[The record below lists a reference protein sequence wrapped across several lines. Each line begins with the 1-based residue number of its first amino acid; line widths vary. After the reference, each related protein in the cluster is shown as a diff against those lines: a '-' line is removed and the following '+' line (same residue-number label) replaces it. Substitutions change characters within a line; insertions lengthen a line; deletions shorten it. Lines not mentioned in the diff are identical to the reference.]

1 LSALEKLGSS
11 LFNALQRLVRTPIV
25 DEAAVKELVKDIQ
38 RSLLQADVNV
48 QLVLDV
54 TKRIEDRALNESLP
68 PGVSRHQHIVKI
80 VYDELTRFLGEK
92 PAKIDLKPGK
102 TNVMMLVGIQGS
114 GKTTSAVKLTRF
126 FQKRG
131 LKSVLICA
139 DTYRPG
145 AYAQLSQLA
154 NRVNI
159 SLYGRPEEKDPVK
172 IALEGLKRF
181 EDEGYAVVVIDTAG
195 RHKDERGLMEEMRKI
210 ADRIK
215 PDETILI
222 IDSTN
227 GQRAAVQAKAFHE
240 ATELGSIFVTKL
252 DGSAR
257 GGGAL
262 SAVAATGVPIKFI
275 GIGEKVDDIEPFEPA
290 RFVGRLL
297 GMGDIQGLV
306 QKVREAGLKIP
317 EKRARAIA
325 TGKFTL
331 ADMYEELE
339 AMQRMGPFGS
349 ILTKIPGLGYKVPK
363 EFADLAEEKA
373 RKWRYVIQS
382 MTEEE
387 KIDPKILSPSRIKRT
402 ALGSGTSEREVKELV
417 KQFFAMRK
425 MMKMMR
431 RRRTPFLQRFPG
443 QIR

>member
-1 LSALEKLGSS
+1 MSALEKLGSS